1 MVRCRLM
8 RVFPPVHKLKK
19 ASRMN
24 KIYSVVWNSALG
36 IWTVASELTR
46 GKKKSN
52 SRKTLAAMTAMTLLS
67 MPHLASATITTTGTR
82 NISADY
88 SLIQPGTTDNVY
100 NDRFLYSNDTLFG
113 TLTISGA
120 LPTIEHG
127 VAGVVDTTTIA
138 ELLDQDKITLTSTVN
153 GVQTNITAADLDNY
167 YYNSIG
173 TLPSQNV
180 QSSLIDPATVSSA
193 PILVYDTTALNN
205 YLTPTLIGSMVLDT
219 YNATVSKIYNN
230 FGIVEASNGATVNL
244 NIGDDSKN
252 ARDVANTISLLGLC

>member
-1 MVRCRLM
+1 
-8 RVFPPVHKLKK
+8 
-19 ASRMN
+19 MN

-138 ELLDQDKITLTSTVN
+138 ELLDQDKIT
-153 GVQTNITAADLDNY
+153 
-167 YYNSIG
+167 
-173 TLPSQNV
+173 
-180 QSSLIDPATVSSA
+180 
-193 PILVYDTTALNN
+193 
-205 YLTPTLIGSMVLDT
+205 
-219 YNATVSKIYNN
+219 
-230 FGIVEASNGATVNL
+230 
-244 NIGDDSKN
+244 
-252 ARDVANTISLLGLC
+252 